1 MRAVDGLGAP
11 LLRSTLT
18 ATTLA
23 LGEEPSPAETE
34 PLGPVW
40 KDQCNLYD
48 CVIMNPDKGIH
59 RVALVIQWVETNGPM
74 PGSKLTCGFDL
85 EVNEIFQMLRKKDS
99 AINELATLDET
110 YEKQRVQIQ
119 KAQKIQLAK
128 WAQTKQDQ
136 PKKMGELDAWVTAKL
151 SEAFKPVTDQRDA
164 VNKIKEDLDH
174 AMEDLIK
181 QLSNYD
187 PLAVDE
193 DCQDL
198 VRELESKFG
207 EMELDDSGTMTPELN
222 AATLALEH
230 VQALPDGP
238 QKKALLAVLEVAAT
252 SSPETTTPDQS
263 IGS

>member
-1 MRAVDGLGAP
+1 M
-11 LLRSTLT
+11 
-18 ATTLA
+18 
-23 LGEEPSPAETE
+23 
-34 PLGPVW
+34 
-40 KDQCNLYD
+40 
-48 CVIMNPDKGIH
+48 
-59 RVALVIQWVETNGPM
+59 
-74 PGSKLTCGFDL
+74 
-85 EVNEIFQMLRKKDS
+85 
-99 AINELATLDET
+99 
-110 YEKQRVQIQ
+110 QIQ

-136 PKKMGELDAWVTAKL
+136 PKKMGELDAWVTTKL

-252 SSPETTTPDQS
+252 SSPETTTPDQA